1 MEFVCSVYLL
11 PIVLGNTVI
20 ITIAYL
26 VYRMTN
32 APDLTKDQY
41 VLLLSMEAHVSS
53 VSQHQIVRLIHQVM
67 SAIQAPIPVYNVQV
81 PLIVQLMV
89 MDTLAA

>member
-1 MEFVCSVYLL
+1 
-11 PIVLGNTVI
+11 
-20 ITIAYL
+20 
-26 VYRMTN
+26 MTN

-89 MDTLAA
+89 MDTLAAKEHVLLEIAAKTQIALLNYV